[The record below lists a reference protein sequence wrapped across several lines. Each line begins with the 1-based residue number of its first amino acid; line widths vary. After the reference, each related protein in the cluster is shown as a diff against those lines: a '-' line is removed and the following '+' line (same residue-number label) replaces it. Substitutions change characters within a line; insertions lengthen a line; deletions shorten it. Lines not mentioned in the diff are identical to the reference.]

1 MKKQNYILVIGD
13 RSGSMAD
20 KLTDAVGGYNS
31 FIREQKKLDEDVF
44 VTLVLFDDRYEVL
57 YDKMSCKNIAD
68 LQTAQWGAVGST
80 ALLDAMGK
88 GISSFTDGL
97 STESIEN
104 SNFFVVIITDGEEN
118 SSREWNK
125 DRIKRLISDKE
136 MEGWN
141 FIFLAKDMD
150 AIHDA
155 HTYGLSSGS
164 TYTYDSSNASCY
176 TMSFNAAS
184 YAIGSTITNGVFDT
198 TKLEELSS
206 KN

>member
-1 MKKQNYILVIGD
+1 MEQKNYILVIGD

-31 FIREQKKLDEDVF
+31 FIREQKKLNKKVF
-44 VTLVLFDDRYEVL
+44 VTLVLFDDRYEIL
-57 YDKMSCKNIAD
+57 YDKMDCKNIAD
-68 LQTAQWGAVGST
+68 IGTEKWGAIGST

-88 GISSFTDGL
+88 GISSFTNGL
-97 STESIEN
+97 SAEDIEN

-125 DRIKRLISDKE
+125 DKIKHLISDKE
-136 MEGWN
+136 AKGWN
-141 FIFLAKDMD
+141 FIFLAKDME

-155 HTYGLSSGS
+155 HTYGLSAGS
-164 TYTYDSSNASCY
+164 TYTYNAEDASCY
-176 TMSFNAAS
+176 TSSFNAVS
-184 YAIGSTITNGVFDT
+184 YAINSTITNGIFDT
-198 TKLEELSS
+198 TKLEELAS